1 MYYITEKGT
10 KARTGIVTMKVRTRN
25 RDINIAYDPQCNYE
39 DRSKRTRRLRYFNIY
54 YSKLLNP
61 SFLYFYLHCLY
72 LSVRIPASFPFGLV
86 EDNLASSLV
95 RFSDILLSSL
105 LPQHLCLPIVNWQ
118 RSTSFS
124 VSVSF

>member
-1 MYYITEKGT
+1 MHRVKYAGSSRTRVKGT

-95 RFSDILLSSL
+95 RFSDK
-105 LPQHLCLPIVNWQ
+105 
-118 RSTSFS
+118 TSP
-124 VSVSF
+124 VAKI

>member
-1 MYYITEKGT
+1 MHRVKYAGSSRTRVKGT
-10 KARTGIVTMKVRTRN
+10 KARTGTVTMKVRTRN

-39 DRSKRTRRLRYFNIY
+39 DRSKRTRRLRYSNIY

-95 RFSDILLSSL
+95 RFSDTNTVHGWLLV
-105 LPQHLCLPIVNWQ
+105 I
-118 RSTSFS
+118 
-124 VSVSF
+124 